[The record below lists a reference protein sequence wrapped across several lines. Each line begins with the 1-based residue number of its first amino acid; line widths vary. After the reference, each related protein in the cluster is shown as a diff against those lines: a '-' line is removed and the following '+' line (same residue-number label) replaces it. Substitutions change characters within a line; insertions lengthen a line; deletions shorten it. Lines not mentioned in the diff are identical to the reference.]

1 MAKENCNGYA
11 EKMLLLATGKEEQD
25 IVKEDR
31 HKELFT
37 YYDLA
42 EAFIAGEDEGREIMF
57 SKITSEFELTLK
69 K

>member
-1 MAKENCNGYA
+1 MTDKNCNGYA
-11 EKMLLLATGKEEQD
+11 EKMLLLATGKEESE
-25 IVKEDR
+25 IVREDK

-42 EAFIAGEDEGREIMF
+42 EAFSAGEDEGREIMF

>member
-42 EAFIAGEDEGREIMF
+42 EAFSAGEDEGREIMF

>member
-1 MAKENCNGYA
+1 MTDKNCNGYA

-42 EAFIAGEDEGREIMF
+42 EAFSAGEDEGREIMF